1 MARALSYDLSDLP
14 RHDINMLNAYGK
26 NTMIVDVYEPGSTFK
41 IFTTASAIEE
51 NKVNGNDRF
60 YCAGYRMVDGQRIKC
75 WRAKGHGSQD
85 LSQGVC
91 NSCNCVF
98 MDLAG
103 RLGTNKFYEYLRKF
117 GFGLKTGV
125 DFFAE
130 SSGLLMKESTVK
142 NVDLARIGFGQAIAV
157 TPLQLIS
164 GVCAVVNGGIYH
176 TPRFVNSVIDNAGNV
191 VYQHDTQSRRVLSES
206 TSRTMVEMLEKV
218 VSEGS
223 GKKAGVLGYL
233 IGGKTGTAQK
243 YENGVI
249 AQGKYVSS
257 FIGFAPADN
266 PKYAILLT
274 VDEPSGYAYYGSIV
288 SAPYVGQIF
297 AKIFDYLQIQ
307 PTVTE
312 EIEYALMPNL
322 VGKTLTDAIKI
333 LDENDITYEID
344 GDGEVVSA
352 TYPSFNEK
360 ISNKD
365 VILVKA

>member
-1 MARALSYDLSDLP
+1 MSYQLNNIKNSPIQGLSSLKVTSSFGN
-14 RHDINMLNAYGK
+14 R
-26 NTMIVDVYEPGSTFK
+26 TFFNVK
-41 IFTTASAIEE
+41 TSKKE
-51 NKVNGNDRF
+51 
-60 YCAGYRMVDGQRIKC
+60 
-75 WRAKGHGSQD
+75 KGFH
-85 LSQGVC
+85 
-91 NSCNCVF
+91 
-98 MDLAG
+98 
-103 RLGTNKFYEYLRKF
+103 
-117 GFGLKTGV
+117 
-125 DFFAE
+125 
-130 SSGLLMKESTVK
+130 SG
-142 NVDLARIGFGQAIAV
+142 
-157 TPLQLIS
+157 
-164 GVCAVVNGGIYH
+164 
-176 TPRFVNSVIDNAGNV
+176 ID
-191 VYQHDTQSRRVLSES
+191 
-206 TSRTMVEMLEKV
+206 
-218 VSEGS
+218 
-223 GKKAGVLGYL
+223 L